1 LRSLPNSGVA
11 LAAVAARLAPAPG
24 AARRF
29 GLCCVILF
37 GACLAG
43 SATPAHAQNETV
55 LILGHA
61 NSMWSRMGGGQKIKV
76 VRGAVA
82 PLLRA
87 QEGKLDLGV
96 VTFGANK
103 PKSCDAVD
111 TVKPIGPIQAAAN
124 IKAIEQANP
133 KGSASVAASLTAA
146 AKLFKTQTGAQTII
160 LLSDSMDECKAD
172 PCAVAAE
179 LKEKSPRTI
188 IHFIALGEKSEET
201 LGELACI
208 PEQTGGIFVSAQDEA
223 ELNDALKK
231 TFQLAALGA
240 SEDPDGLPMPAP
252 LPPGAA
258 GLGTAG
264 EKPTSTEPGTLGL
277 SAILAKDSQ
286 TLTSG
291 LVWRIYDG
299 RVHDDGS
306 YKLLRT
312 LREPR
317 LTTILPGGEYLV
329 NAAYGRANVTK
340 RLTVWPDKQL
350 DDVFNLN
357 AGGLRLYATLAK
369 QPLLSEQSL
378 TFDVYSEES
387 DQFGNRRKVI
397 AGARSG
403 VVMRLN
409 GGAYRVESTYGDSN
423 AVIEAEV
430 TVEPGKLTEATV
442 DHQAGKVTFRL
453 VQKPGGEALADT
465 IWNIFSGDG
474 QLVKKSGG
482 AFPSHVLAAGSYEV
496 RVQHA
501 QKEFAAKFTVNA
513 GDKKQVEVVMP

>member
-1 LRSLPNSGVA
+1 M
-11 LAAVAARLAPAPG
+11 
-24 AARRF
+24 
-29 GLCCVILF
+29 LF
-37 GACLAG
+37 GACVAG
-43 SATPAHAQNETV
+43 AATPAQAQNETV
-55 LILGHA
+55 LILSHA

-76 VRGAVA
+76 VRGAIA

-96 VTFGANK
+96 VTFGSHK
-103 PKSCDAVD
+103 PKSCDALD
-111 TVKPIGPIQAAAN
+111 TIKPIGPIQPAAD
-124 IKAIEQANP
+124 IKAIEMANP
-133 KGSASVAASLTAA
+133 KGSASVAASLNAA
-146 AKLFKTQTGAQTII
+146 AKLFKAPSGAQSII

-188 IHFIALGEKSEET
+188 IHFIALGEKSEEK
-201 LGELACI
+201 LAELACV
-208 PEQTGGIFVSAQDEA
+208 PEQTGGVFVSAQNEA
-223 ELNDALKK
+223 ELNDALRK
-231 TFQLAALGA
+231 TFQLAALGT
-240 SEDPDGLPMPAP
+240 SEDPEGLPLPAAVLP
-252 LPPGAA
+252 PPGAA
-258 GLGTAG
+258 GLGALG
-264 EKPTSTEPGTLGL
+264 ERPTSTDPGTLGL

-286 TLTSG
+286 TLAGG
-291 LVWRIYDG
+291 LIWRIYDG
-299 RVHDDGS
+299 RVRDDGS
-306 YKLLRT
+306 YRLLHT
-312 LREPR
+312 MREPR
-317 LTTILPGGEYLV
+317 LTVTLPGGEYLV

-340 RLTVWPDKQL
+340 RLIVWPDKRL

-397 AGARSG
+397 AGAKSG

-430 TVEPGKLTEATV
+430 TVDPGKLTEATV

-453 VQKPGGEALADT
+453 VRKPGGEALADT
-465 IWNIFSGDG
+465 IWNIYSGDG

-501 QKEFAAKFTVNA
+501 LKELAAKFSVDA

>member
-1 LRSLPNSGVA
+1 LRSLPSSS
-11 LAAVAARLAPAPG
+11 AAFPAPVAAGR
-24 AARRF
+24 RRF
-29 GLCCVILF
+29 GLCWLILF
-37 GACLAG
+37 GAFVAG
-43 SATPAHAQNETV
+43 HTTPASAQNETV
-55 LILGHA
+55 LILSHA
-61 NSMWSRMGGGQKIKV
+61 NSMWSKMGGSQKIKL
-76 VRGAVA
+76 VRGALA

-87 QEGKLDLGV
+87 QEGKIDLGI

-111 TVKPIGPIQAAAN
+111 TIKPIGPVEAAAD
-124 IKAIEQANP
+124 IKTVEQANP

-160 LLSDSMDECKAD
+160 LMSDSMDECKAD
-172 PCAVAAE
+172 PCALAAE

-208 PEQTGGIFVSAQDEA
+208 PEQTGGIFVSAETED

-231 TFQLAALGA
+231 TFQLAALGV
-240 SEDPDGLPMPAP
+240 SEDPDGTALPAIA
-252 LPPGAA
+252 PPGAA
-258 GLGTAG
+258 GPGGPA
-264 EKPTSTEPGTLGL
+264 EKPTSTEPGTLAL

-286 TLTSG
+286 PLTGG
-291 LVWRIYDG
+291 LIWRIYDG

-306 YKLLRT
+306 YRLLQT

-317 LTTILPGGEYLV
+317 LTTTLPGGEYLV

-340 RLTVWPDKQL
+340 RLTVWPDKRL

-397 AGARSG
+397 AGAKSG

-409 GGAYRVESTYGDSN
+409 GGTYRVESTYGDSN

-430 TVEPGKLTEATV
+430 TVEPGKLTEATI

-501 QKEFAAKFTVNA
+501 QKEFAASFTVAA